1 VPTELVSRANRTYR
15 TSSFAHDGMRHDVFA
30 GGAGPPVILIHEAG
44 GLDLTTLDIADRLW
58 AEGFRIL
65 LPVIVGQPHPDGSG
79 SSVFVNIAKLC
90 VSREVFVLVTGRTSR
105 IATWLRALA
114 AKEKGSHPGVGVI
127 GMCFSG
133 GFALA
138 AAVDGSVVAAVESQ
152 PAFPWPVL
160 PGSGADL
167 GLSKADLGCVRDRY
181 RAGEFGLLAT
191 RYASDRASPGQRM
204 ERLRQE
210 FGPDVVIEPIGT
222 GHSVLAEAAH
232 PTKANPVAIPAL
244 DATIALLKAR
254 LRPSSV

>member
-1 VPTELVSRANRTYR
+1 MPTELVSRANRIYR
-15 TSSFAHDGMRHDVFA
+15 ATSFAHDGMRHDVFA

-44 GLDLTTLDIADRLW
+44 GLDLTTLDIADRLL

-65 LPVIVGQPHPDGSG
+65 LPVIVGQPHADGSG

-114 AKEKGSHPGVGVI
+114 ANEKGDHLGVGVI

-138 AAVDGSVVAAVESQ
+138 AAVDDSVVAAVESQ

-160 PGSGADL
+160 PGSGTDL
-167 GLSKADLGCVRDRY
+167 GLSNADLGCVRDRY
-181 RAGEFGLLAT
+181 RAGQFGLFAT
-191 RYASDRASPGQRM
+191 RYASDRASPSQRM
-204 ERLRQE
+204 DRIRQE
-210 FGPDVVIEPIGT
+210 FGPDVVVEPIGT

-232 PTKANPVAIPAL
+232 PTKANPAAVPAL

-254 LRPSSV
+254 LQPASI